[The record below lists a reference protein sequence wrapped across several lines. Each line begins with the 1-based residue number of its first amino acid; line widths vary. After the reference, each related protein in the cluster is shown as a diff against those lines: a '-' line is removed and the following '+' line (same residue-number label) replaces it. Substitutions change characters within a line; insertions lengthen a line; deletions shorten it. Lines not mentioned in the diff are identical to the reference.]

1 MKVLKLVCKVL
12 NPIVRIVAAI
22 YRIVVRFL
30 SYALLGLCF
39 LCLLA
44 IGAELFHYGFTKEAI
59 AYLVLGIISIVVR
72 FGLLLSMNMI
82 EKISL
87 YIQMM
92 AGSSTEDIYE
102 SL

>member
-1 MKVLKLVCKVL
+1 MSSKATIKGMGNDKL
-12 NPIVRIVAAI
+12 
-22 YRIVVRFL
+22 
-30 SYALLGLCF
+30 
-39 LCLLA
+39 
-44 IGAELFHYGFTKEAI
+44 

>member
-1 MKVLKLVCKVL
+1 MKVLKLVCKML

-44 IGAELFHYGFTKEAI
+44 IGAELFHYGFTNEAI

-72 FGLLLSMNMI
+72 FGLLLSISII
-82 EKISL
+82 EGVSL
-87 YIQMM
+87 YIQMI
-92 AGSSTEDIYE
+92 AGTSKEDCPYH
-102 SL
+102 S